1 MKTFARVQ
9 DGLVSELILINED
22 QDITEMFHPSM
33 IWVDASNVEGV
44 CENWLA
50 TNDNGVWL
58 FAENVDS
65 AATPEEIYA
74 TNRSNQSALQAQAST
89 SMTPLLLSLQLGDAT
104 EVETSLAKSWQAYS
118 RALKEVDLNVQN
130 PAWPSPP
137 A

>member
-33 IWVDASNVEGV
+33 IWVDVSNVEGV
-44 CENWLA
+44 SENWLA

-118 RALKEVDLNVQN
+118 RALKEVDLNIQN